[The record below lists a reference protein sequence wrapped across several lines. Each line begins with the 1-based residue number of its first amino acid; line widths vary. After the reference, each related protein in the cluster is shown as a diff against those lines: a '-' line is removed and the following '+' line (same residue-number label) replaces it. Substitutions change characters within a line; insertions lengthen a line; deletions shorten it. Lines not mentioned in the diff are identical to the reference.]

1 MNEPFDKHLTSN
13 AEYWNTM
20 LERGYV
26 DREDIRKARNYYG
39 KYSYAEQN
47 EAVKRLNEGLSKAL
61 KNNPDHQGL
70 QQFIASMTEAS
81 DEMIKDKVTSS
92 FRDLDNV
99 TDTDITLKAKKLG
112 IPVEEFR
119 NQFKLVKERI
129 DTEKGRE
136 RRKKELDEMA
146 WYNPQKWATSDYE
159 KQRYIND
166 PDASIIG
173 KEGNGKWFNKGEA
186 ISDLAYGI
194 AGGVA
199 DLLPGRLGTFVGPAI
214 RGARD
219 IQHKLTG
226 SKYQKDGGGIVGD
239 IAKDVGLNVLS
250 DVVPAGL
257 TESLPNFLKKTAKD
271 GTDDGLTDLLVGAS
285 NYNKV
290 LEETKALGSDL
301 EKFGYDEA
309 LDKVNDFKKLTY
321 KDIKKNFNSIKTP
334 ELKNALLQSGGVKLN
349 DKGIVIDVDRSKVG
363 NIVSDFWASNK
374 PGKINGRI
382 WSDFLLPNGEITNEY
397 KTIIGEPSGPWIEK
411 LMNADDIGKGSRA
424 AAFLERGW
432 KKYGGRAAKSLGT
445 AGFGQ
450 NLDLLP
456 TPVQARQTSKV
467 STDEREDIDWFKE
480 NYSRDW
486 EAGFVPRGKD
496 DDPIMKAYREWK
508 EENKKPS
515 VRSVMGGM

>member
-1 MNEPFDKHLTSN
+1 MNESFDKHFTSN
-13 AEYWNTM
+13 AKDWHTLANK
-20 LERGYV
+20 GYV
-26 DREDIRKARNYYG
+26 NTDDIKKARNYYD

-61 KNNPDHQGL
+61 KNNPDNQGL
-70 QQFIASMTEAS
+70 KQFISSMTEAS

-92 FRDLDNV
+92 FRDLDRV

-112 IPVEEFR
+112 IPVDEFR
-119 NQFKLVKERI
+119 KQFKLVKERI

-199 DLLPGRLGTFVGPAI
+199 DLFPGKVGTFVGPAI

-226 SKYQKDGGGIVGD
+226 SKYQKEGSGIVGD
-239 IAKDVGLNVLS
+239 VIKDVGLNVLS

-257 TESLPNFLKKTAKD
+257 TESLPKFLKKTEKESSD
-271 GTDDGLTDLLVGAS
+271 GGLIDLLDDAR
-285 NYNKV
+285 NYNDV
-290 LEETKALGSDL
+290 LKQTEILGNDL
-301 EKFGYDEA
+301 KRFGYDEK
-309 LDKVNDFKKLTY
+309 LDNVKKFKDLTDKYLIKNFKK
-321 KDIKKNFNSIKTP
+321 IKSP
-334 ELKNALLQSGGVKLN
+334 ELKSAIENSGGITRNERGV
-349 DKGIVIDVDRSKVG
+349 IIDVDRKKFG
-363 NIVSDFWASNK
+363 NVICDFWTANK
-374 PGKINGRI
+374 PGKISSGWN
-382 WSDFLLPNGEITNEY
+382 DFLMPNGKITSEY
-397 KTIIGEPSGPWIEK
+397 KTMMDDVTGPWIEK
-411 LMNADDIGKGSRA
+411 QMYATDIGKGSRA
-424 AAFLERGW
+424 AAALERGW
-432 KKYGGRAAKSLGT
+432 KNYGGKVAKSLGT
-445 AGFGQ
+445 AGVGK
-450 NLDLLP
+450 NIDLLP
-456 TPVQARQTSKV
+456 APVQARQTSKV
-467 STDEREDIDWFKE
+467 DTDDREDIDWFKE

-486 EAGFVPRGKD
+486 EAGFVPHGNENE
-496 DDPIMKAYREWK
+496 PIMKAYREWK

-515 VRSVMGGM
+515 VRSVLGGV

>member
-1 MNEPFDKHLTSN
+1 MNESFDKHFTSN
-13 AEYWNTM
+13 AEYWHTLARKGFVNT
-20 LERGYV
+20 
-26 DREDIRKARNYYG
+26 DDIVKARNYYD

-47 EAVKRLNEGLSKAL
+47 EAVKRLNDSLSEVL
-61 KNNPDHQGL
+61 KRNPDNQGL

-92 FRDLDNV
+92 FRDLDKV

-186 ISDLAYGI
+186 ISDLSYGVA
-194 AGGVA
+194 AGLA
-199 DLLPGRLGTFVGPAI
+199 DLLPGRLGVIAGPAI

-226 SKYQKDGGGIVGD
+226 SKYQKEGGGIVGD

-250 DVVPAGL
+250 DIVPAGL

-290 LEETKALGSDL
+290 LDETKTLGSDL
-301 EKFGYDEA
+301 EKFGYDEV
-309 LDKVNDFKKLTY
+309 LDKVNDFKKLTD
-321 KDIKKNFNSIKTP
+321 KDIKKNFNNIKSP

-349 DKGIVIDVDRSKVG
+349 DKGIVIDVDKKKVEH
-363 NIVSDFWASNK
+363 IISDFWASNK
-374 PGKINGRI
+374 PGKINGRV

-397 KTIIGEPSGPWIEK
+397 KTIMGETTGPWIEK
-411 LMNADDIGKGSRA
+411 IMNADDIGKGSRA
-424 AAFLERGW
+424 AALLERGW
-432 KKYGGRAAKSLGT
+432 KKYGGRTAKSLGT
-445 AGFGQ
+445 AGVGQ
-450 NLDLLP
+450 NIDLLP

-480 NYSRDW
+480 NYSKDW

-496 DDPIMKAYREWK
+496 DEPVMKAYREWK

>member
-1 MNEPFDKHLTSN
+1 MNESFDKHFTSN
-13 AEYWNTM
+13 ADEWHTLARKGFVNT
-20 LERGYV
+20 
-26 DREDIRKARNYYG
+26 DDIVKARNYYD

-47 EAVKRLNEGLSKAL
+47 EAVKRLNNALSEVL
-61 KNNPDHQGL
+61 KRNPDNQGL
-70 QQFIASMTEAS
+70 QKFISSMTEAS
-81 DEMIKDKVTSS
+81 DDMIKDKVTSS
-92 FRDLDNV
+92 FRDLDKV

-112 IPVEEFR
+112 IPEEEFR

-186 ISDLAYGI
+186 ISDLSYGI
-194 AGGVA
+194 AGSVA
-199 DLLPGRLGTFVGPAI
+199 DLLPGRLGIFAGPAI

-239 IAKDVGLNVLS
+239 IVKDASLNVLS

-257 TESLPNFLKKTAKD
+257 TESLPNFIKKTSKD

-290 LEETKALGSDL
+290 LEDTKTLGGDL
-301 EKFGYDEA
+301 ENFGYDEV
-309 LDKVNDFKKLTY
+309 LDK
-321 KDIKKNFNSIKTP
+321 IKNFNKLTEKDLMKNFNKIKSP

-349 DKGIVIDVDRSKVG
+349 DKGIVIDVDRNKIGSV
-363 NIVSDFWASNK
+363 VSDFWTANK
-374 PGKINGRI
+374 PGKINGRV
-382 WSDFLLPNGEITNEY
+382 WSDFLLPNGNITEEY
-397 KTIIGEPSGPWIEK
+397 KTIMGEQTGPWIDK
-411 LMNADDIGKGSRA
+411 MMKADDIGKGSRVA
-424 AAFLERGW
+424 AALERGW
-432 KKYGGRAAKSLGT
+432 KKYGGRTAKSLGT
-445 AGFGQ
+445 AGVGQ
-450 NLDLLP
+450 NIDLLP
-456 TPVQARQTSKV
+456 APVQARQTSKV
-467 STDEREDIDWFKE
+467 NTDEREDIDWFKE
-480 NYSRDW
+480 NYSKDW
-486 EAGFVPRGKD
+486 EAGFVPRGND
-496 DDPIMKAYREWK
+496 DEPIMKAYREWK

-515 VRSVMGGM
+515 VRSIMGGM

>member
-1 MNEPFDKHLTSN
+1 MNESFDKHFTSN
-13 AEYWNTM
+13 AEYWRKLARKGIVNT
-20 LERGYV
+20 
-26 DREDIRKARNYYG
+26 DDIVKARNYYD

-47 EAVKRLNEGLSKAL
+47 EAVKRLNDALSEVL
-61 KNNPDHQGL
+61 KITPDDKDL

-146 WYNPQKWATSDYE
+146 WYNPQKWGTSDYE

-199 DLLPGRLGTFVGPAI
+199 DLLPGKLGVFVGPAI

-226 SKYQKDGGGIVGD
+226 SKYQKEGGGIVGD
-239 IAKDVGLNVLS
+239 IAKDVSLNVLS
-250 DVVPAGL
+250 DIVPSEL
-257 TESLPNFLKKTAKD
+257 TESLPKFLQKTSKESS
-271 GTDDGLTDLLVGAS
+271 DDGLADLLVGAS

-290 LEETKALGSDL
+290 LDETNILGSDL
-301 EKFGYDEA
+301 KKFGYDEE
-309 LDKVNDFKKLTY
+309 LDLVDNFKNMTETDLM
-321 KDIKKNFNSIKTP
+321 KNFNKLKSP

-349 DKGIVIDVDRSKVG
+349 DKGIVIDIDKNKFEDV
-363 NIVSDFWASNK
+363 IYDFWAANA
-374 PGKINGRI
+374 PGKINGRA
-382 WSDFLLPNGEITNEY
+382 WSDFLLPNGEISNEY
-397 KTIIGEPSGPWIEK
+397 KTIMGGTTGPWIDK
-411 LMNADDIGKGSRA
+411 LMKADDIGKGSRA

-432 KKYGGRAAKSLGT
+432 KNYGGRAAKSLGT
-445 AGFGQ
+445 AGVGQ
-450 NLDLLP
+450 NIDLLP
-456 TPVQARQTSKV
+456 TTVQARQTSKV
-467 STDEREDIDWFKE
+467 STDEREDIDWFKK
-480 NYSRDW
+480 NYSKDW

-496 DDPIMKAYREWK
+496 DEPIIKAYREWK